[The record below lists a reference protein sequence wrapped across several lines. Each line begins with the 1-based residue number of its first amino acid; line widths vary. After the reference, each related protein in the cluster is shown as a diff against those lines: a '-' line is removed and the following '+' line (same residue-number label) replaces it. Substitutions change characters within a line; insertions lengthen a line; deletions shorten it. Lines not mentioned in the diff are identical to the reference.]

1 MTKLRL
7 LLRELRHASE
17 LSQEELARELSVSR
31 QSIISLEQGEYLPST
46 PVLLSMMEF
55 FECNIDQLFSGYKF
69 KISPISTL
77 ADGGNNQ
84 SLRLLPN
91 DLLNLSDVQEPIS
104 QKTRYHTA
112 NLLNIYETDKEYEIR
127 LQLPNYTED
136 DINIEI
142 TDNTLTILGN
152 IQKQLEDEKKL
163 IHQEWQNDQFTR
175 SIKFTTQISEDD
187 TEAKLENGTLII
199 TAPKIAKKKPITK
212 RITVKKK

>member
-55 FECNIDQLFSGYKF
+55 FECNIDQLFSGYEF
-69 KISPISTL
+69 KISQINTF
-77 ADGGNNQ
+77 ADGENNQ
-84 SLRLLPN
+84 SLRLLSN
-91 DLLNLSDVQEPIS
+91 ELLNLNDAQEPVS
-104 QKTRYHTA
+104 QKIRYNTA
-112 NLLNIYETDKEYEIR
+112 NLLNIYESDKEYEIR

-142 TDNTLTILGN
+142 TDNTLTISGN
-152 IQKQLEDEKKL
+152 IQEQLEDKKKL
-163 IHQEWQNDQFTR
+163 IHQEWQSDEFSR
-175 SIKFTTQISEDD
+175 SIKFTNPIQEDKID
-187 TEAKLENGTLII
+187 AKLESGTLVI
-199 TAPKIAKKKPITK
+199 TAPKTAPKKPIIK
-212 RITVKKK
+212 KISVKKK

>member
-55 FECNIDQLFSGYKF
+55 FDCNIDQLFSGYEF
-69 KISPISTL
+69 KISPIGTL
-77 ADGGNNQ
+77 TDEQNNQ
-84 SLRLLPN
+84 SLHLLPN
-91 DLLNLSDVQEPIS
+91 DLLNLSDVQEPVS
-104 QKTRYHTA
+104 QKIQYPTA
-112 NLLNIYETDKEYEIR
+112 NLLNIYETDKQYEIR

-142 TDNTLTILGN
+142 TGNMLTISGN
-152 IQKQLEDEKKL
+152 IQERLEDEKKL
-163 IHQEWQNDQFTR
+163 IHQEWQSDEFSR
-175 SIKFTTQISEDD
+175 SIKFSNPIQEDNTD
-187 TEAKLENGTLII
+187 AKLENGTLII
-199 TAPKIAKKKPITK
+199 TAPKVTPKKPTTK
-212 RITVKKK
+212 KISVKKK

>member
-7 LLRELRHASE
+7 LLRKLRHASE

-55 FECNIDQLFSGYKF
+55 FDCNIDQLFSGYEF
-69 KISPISTL
+69 KISQISTVEE
-77 ADGGNNQ
+77 GGGGE
-84 SLRLLPN
+84 SLHLLPES
-91 DLLNLSDVQEPIS
+91 LLNLSNIQDEIS
-104 QKTRYHTA
+104 HKIQNNNY
-112 NLLNIYETDKEYEIR
+112 LLNIYETAKEYTVK

-142 TDNTLTILGN
+142 TENTLSISGSAQEPS
-152 IQKQLEDEKKL
+152 IEKGRL
-163 IHQEWQNDQFTR
+163 IHQEWQSDQFTR
-175 SIKFTTQISEDD
+175 SIKFTTPISEDD

-199 TAPKIAKKKPITK
+199 TAPKVAPKKPTIK
-212 RITVKKK
+212 KISVKKK